1 MADTNKIGRPLLRM
15 ATAILDSLR
24 QAIVEPQLP
33 VLPQREWERAQQ
45 LRRQLLIARQRG
57 WQGAAEEL
65 LWDFKG
71 AVRIL
76 SRYVDAGCREIDSL
90 PDVSAKPLLNLRQMY
105 DELDA
110 LQTEFGEF
118 DCNLKQHTI
127 SIVTDP
133 ITLEDIGLG
142 PFQIVLHWDR
152 LNQQRSYEVVA
163 IEPYAA
169 TTQDDVP
176 HPHVQGQALCEGDGK
191 AAIRSALQQGR
202 LCDFFLLVTQ
212 ILQTYNAGS
221 AYVRLEQWTGSCCSD
236 CGDTINGDD
245 VCSCNRCGSTTCYEC
260 SCGCAKCDDY
270 CCSECRGRC
279 HGCDETHCRGCLS
292 SCSDCGQDFCEECL
306 LDERCQDCRETA
318 DETPPV
324 DETLELVLEPAPTPA
339 DAAIQPD
346 GVGEAVVPARPR
358 PDRSGWL
365 RDLSG
370 RRLLEDRRRAAR
382 ATKLHLHDGSLRRC
396 RRRRLLRFAS

>member
-1 MADTNKIGRPLLRM
+1 MADTNKIERPLLRM

-33 VLPQREWERAQQ
+33 VFPQREWERTQQ

-71 AVRIL
+71 SVRIL
-76 SRYVDAGCREIDSL
+76 SRYVDACCREIDSL
-90 PDVSAKPLLNLRQMY
+90 PDESAKPMLNLRQMY

-118 DCNLKQHTI
+118 DCDLKQHTI

-133 ITLEDIGLG
+133 IALEEIDLG

-152 LNQQRSYEVVA
+152 LTQPRAYEVVA
-163 IEPYAA
+163 LEPNAA
-169 TTQDDVP
+169 TSHDDVP

-221 AYVRLEQWTGSCCSD
+221 AYVRLEQWTG
-236 CGDTINGDD
+236 GVEI
-245 VCSCNRCGSTTCYEC
+245 
-260 SCGCAKCDDY
+260 
-270 CCSECRGRC
+270 
-279 HGCDETHCRGCLS
+279 
-292 SCSDCGQDFCEECL
+292 
-306 LDERCQDCRETA
+306 
-318 DETPPV
+318 P
-324 DETLELVLEPAPTPA
+324 ELVPEPTSPPA
-339 DAAIQPD
+339 DIAIQPD
-346 GVGEAVVPARPR
+346 GVGEVVVPARPR
-358 PDRSGWL
+358 PDRSGWV
-365 RDLSG
+365 RDFGG
-370 RRLLEDRRRAAR
+370 RRLLADRRRAAR
-382 ATKLHLHDGSLRRC
+382 QTKLHLRDGSLRRC